1 MPQPV
6 VHWEIASNDAKR
18 LQRFYSDLFDWKVDT
33 NNPMNY
39 GMVDAGAGDR
49 SINGGI
55 MQTQAGM
62 PQYVTFYVH
71 VEDLQ
76 KSLDQAAR
84 LGAKPMVPPT
94 PIPDTGSFA
103 MFADP
108 DGNLIGLFKP
118 LPQHGAKHA

>member
-39 GMVDAGAGDR
+39 GMVEAVAGRGIA
-49 SINGGI
+49 GGI
-55 MQTQAGM
+55 GQLGDE
-62 PQYVTFYVH
+62 PQPGVTFYVSTPD
-71 VEDLQ
+71 VE
-76 KSLDQAAR
+76 KSLLRACE
-84 LGAKPMVPPT
+84 LGGGVLMPRTELPGGPVL
-94 PIPDTGSFA
+94 G

-108 DGNLIGLFKP
+108 DGNAIGLVEEP
-118 LPQHGAKHA
+118 EA